1 VSRSPTP
8 ARLAVV
14 IVTHD
19 TCQELHGCLDSIPA
33 DEADEVVV
41 VDAGSTD
48 GTDAMVRGRIE
59 VEPRLRYLPLAN
71 AGFGRSAN
79 AGMRTTS
86 APVLV
91 VANADVR
98 FAPGALARLAASLD
112 EDATLGAVG
121 PLVRYPEGGVQA
133 SARRL
138 PDLPT
143 AIVHALLGRIAP
155 GNPATR
161 RYHALGTD
169 RTLEPEPTLGTD
181 RTPEPEPTPG
191 TDRAPGGERRAPA
204 PREVDWL
211 SGCALALRRDAI
223 EAIGG
228 FDPGY
233 FLFVEDLDLAVRLRS
248 AGWRIGQDPRA
259 EVVHR
264 VGASTSRVRSR
275 ALVWH
280 ARSLRR
286 YVLRRC
292 PPRLRPVLG
301 PPLTLA
307 LAGWVAVTYLA
318 ERLPTARGRS
328 TTGEP
333 RR

>member
-1 VSRSPTP
+1 
-8 ARLAVV
+8 VV

-19 TCQELHGCLDSIPA
+19 TVAELQGCLDSIPGE
-33 DEADEVVV
+33 EADEVVV
-41 VDAGSTD
+41 VDAGSSD
-48 GTDAMVRGRIE
+48 GTEAVVRRRIE

-79 AGMRTTS
+79 AGMRAS
-86 APVLV
+86 VAPVVV

-98 FAPGALARLAASLD
+98 FPPGALTRLAAGVAHAPD
-112 EDATLGAVG
+112 VGAVG

-143 AIVHALLGRIAP
+143 AIGHAVLGRVRP
-155 GNPATR
+155 DNPATR
-161 RYHALGTD
+161 RYHARSGD
-169 RTLEPEPTLGTD
+169 PTAAG
-181 RTPEPEPTPG
+181 
-191 TDRAPGGERRAPA
+191 

-211 SGCALALRRDAI
+211 SGCALALRRDAV
-223 EAIGG
+223 ESVGG

-233 FLFVEDLDLAVRLRS
+233 FLFVEDLDLAVRLRA
-248 AGWRIGQDPRA
+248 AGWRIVHDPRA

-292 PPRLRPVLG
+292 PPPLRAVVAV
-301 PPLTLA
+301 PLTCA
-307 LAGWVAVTYLA
+307 LIGWVVVTYLA
-318 ERLPTARGRS
+318 ERRPGAHERS